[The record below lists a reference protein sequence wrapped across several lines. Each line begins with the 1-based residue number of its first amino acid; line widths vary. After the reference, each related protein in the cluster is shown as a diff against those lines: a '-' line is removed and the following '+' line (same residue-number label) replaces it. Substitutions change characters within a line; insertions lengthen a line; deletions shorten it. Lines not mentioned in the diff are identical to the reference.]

1 MAATVA
7 EHFAG
12 RSFTDGPSPVTELT
26 VDIHDAASETD
37 ARSALQL
44 WAPAT
49 YDGRTLNEW
58 AVQEEG
64 NGLWTGRL
72 RYTYETS
79 DDEYTFDTGGGNQ
92 KITQSP
98 VVASY
103 APGAGTPPD
112 FGGAINVSED
122 RVEGVEVVSPTFQFS
137 ETHRFADAYVL
148 SGFKATLFALTGC
161 INDATFKGLAAGE
174 CLFLGASGSKRGVD
188 AWTITFRFAGS
199 PNVTGLTIGDITGVD
214 KLGWD
219 YLWVRYADFPDSF
232 AYCLVKRPIAAYV
245 HRVYTPADFSDLGIG
260 T

>member
-1 MAATVA
+1 MAIVDEA
-7 EHFAG
+7 FAG
-12 RSFTDGPSPVTELT
+12 RSTTIGRTKVTRIT
-26 VDIHDAASETD
+26 VNVHDAADEID
-37 ARSALQL
+37 ARDAVQL
-44 WAPAT
+44 WRPAT
-49 YDGRTLNEW
+49 YDGMYAGDVDIDELGGGHWRATVVYSL
-58 AVQEEG
+58 A
-64 NGLWTGRL
+64 
-72 RYTYETS
+72 ET

-103 APGAGTPPD
+103 APSGATAPD
-112 FGGAINVSED
+112 FQGAINVSDD
-122 RVEGVEVVSPTFQFS
+122 RVEGVDVVSPVFQFS
-137 ETHRFADAYVL
+137 ETHRVTDTFVL
-148 SGFKATLFALTGC
+148 AGYKQVLFGLTGC
-161 INDATFKGLAAGE
+161 VNNATFKGLAAGE
-174 CLFLGASGSKRGVD
+174 CLFLGASGTKRGLD
-188 AWTITFRFAGS
+188 AWSITYRFAGS